1 MTVYQMDVK
10 TVFLNAVLK
19 EEVYVSQIERFVDQ
33 DHLNYAK
40 HIGKSLTA
48 VKTDL
53 SVPKGTINMGLWY
66 PKDIGIELTTYADA
80 DHASRLGMQSMT
92 PETLK
97 RLAESEE
104 DNWMTFG
111 GNTRDLGSF
120 GEEMDEITTLHQSRR
135 RKGHKDPRDG
145 VTNTCDDIKTSK
157 RRLPPNKIN
166 MDDLESEDELID
178 TPLISPFLDS
188 DDESHNGEVLNELDE
203 YENERKVLP

>member
-1 MTVYQMDVK
+1 DHPLDNAIGNPSRPVLIRSQLPTHAIWCYFDAHGHPIPFGGKRFGRALQYQ
-10 TVFLNAVLK
+10 T
-19 EEVYVSQIERFVDQ
+19 
-33 DHLNYAK
+33 
-40 HIGKSLTA
+40 
-48 VKTDL
+48 
-53 SVPKGTINMGLWY
+53 
-66 PKDIGIELTTYADA
+66 
-80 DHASRLGMQSMT
+80 
-92 PETLK
+92 
-97 RLAESEE
+97 
-104 DNWMTFG
+104 NWMTFG